1 MNIYV
6 CIFNVRMIGM
16 SNFNTSDKN
25 YHEYA
30 KLASSA
36 ESLIFSDP
44 RSSLTVFGTF
54 GEQLTRE
61 IMHLDGLGDWE
72 LNQKARIDKMRYSGN
87 GYPDAVLLALDEIRR
102 KRNGATHDNQFI
114 ATKGEA
120 LKIDQKAYLVWKW
133 FLESFSLND
142 VPEYVTPVDQRNI
155 LKSQADKIK
164 ALGEKIKQLQENRP
178 QITISAEE
186 RTRRRKV
193 NVQFAKKHPLNE
205 EETRQLIDSQLR
217 NAGWEADTPRLNNWK
232 HQTEPQKGHSMAIA
246 EWVLPNGQRADYA
259 LFKGLDFYGIV
270 EAKRWDQDIAGQMA
284 QPKEYAKEVPFRSDY
299 HLIGQE
305 MGDYKVPF
313 IYAANGR
320 PYLEQYK
327 EKSGIWFWDA
337 RNPKENAYALE
348 EFHTPEDLA
357 LKLTAKNKDEAN
369 KDLADDEDYPQFAAR
384 PYQLDA
390 IQSLENAIKDGK
402 KRILL
407 AMATGTGKTRT
418 AISLMYRL
426 LKHKRARR
434 ILYLVDRNSLGRQTA
449 NAIKDNKI
457 GTMSISSIYG
467 LKELSDKVPDAST
480 KIQIATVQGM
490 IKRLFFND
498 DNSEKPSVG
507 QYDFII
513 VDEAHRGYA
522 EDRGLSDQEYENYDQ
537 EEYVSQY
544 RRVVDYFDATAI
556 GMTATPAL
564 QTTEIFGNPVYSYSY
579 QQAVLDGYLVDHDA
593 PVIIQTK
600 LAKEGIHF
608 KKGAEVD
615 VFNQDEKTIDKEKL
629 PDNMNFDIKDF
640 NHRVITP
647 SFNKV
652 VCDELVRNYLDPTDR
667 DGGKTLI
674 FAATDEHADMVVD
687 LLKTAFKDDG
697 RPVDDDAIEKIT
709 GSIRHPNQEIRNFK
723 NEDYPNIVV
732 TVDLLTTGVDVPAIT
747 NIVFLRR
754 VQSRILYEQMLGRAT
769 RLCPEI
775 HKDKF
780 RIFDAVG
787 IYDAMNKVTNMKPV
801 VQNPGHNVNYF
812 LHHKEDYFE
821 IAEDSHQY
829 QVDMAGAVERKIKR
843 LDDQGRNKFERLA
856 EIPSVDE
863 WAGKLSKMSKADFMK
878 QWPKFEQLDQ
888 VHPAKKQF
896 ISNEQDEVIG
906 TTRGYGQGNNKPEDY
921 IDSFNKFIKENVN
934 VIPALQIVATRPK
947 DLTFDELKDIKLK
960 LEQNG
965 FKENDLQSAWKT
977 TKHEQTTADIISF
990 IRQAAS
996 GSKLVDHDVRIHNA
1010 MQKVYG
1016 MADWNIMQKKWLKRI
1031 ENQLLSSTVLGPDA
1045 EHAFDDNFYFKRQG
1059 GYKQIKK
1066 IFPKYADQIIYVL
1079 NENLYV

>member
-1 MNIYV
+1 
-6 CIFNVRMIGM
+6 M
-16 SNFNTSDKN
+16 SNFQTSENN
-25 YHEYA
+25 YQEYA
-30 KLASSA
+30 QLASSA
-36 ESLIFSDP
+36 ESLIYSDP

-54 GEQLTRE
+54 GEQLTKE
-61 IMHLDGLGDWE
+61 IMHLDDIVDWE
-72 LNQKARIDKMRYSGN
+72 LNQKQRIEK
-87 GYPDAVLLALDEIRR
+87 LALSRNEYPAVVLTALNEIRF
-102 KRNGATHDNQFI
+102 KRNKATHDDQFI
-114 ATKGEA
+114 ATKSDA
-120 LKIDQKAYLVWKW
+120 LAIDQKAYLVWKW
-133 FLESFSLND
+133 FLEVYSLD
-142 VPEYVTPVDQRNI
+142 QVADYKKPIDQRAVLQN
-155 LKSQADKIK
+155 QEDKIK
-164 ALGEKIKQLQENRP
+164 ALEAKIKELQANRSQKVTVTP
-178 QITISAEE
+178 EE
-186 RTRRRKV
+186 RVRRHEI
-193 NVQFAKKHPLNE
+193 NIQFAKKHKLTE
-205 EETRQLIDSQLR
+205 AETRQLIDQQLR
-217 NAGWEADTPRLNNWK
+217 SAGWEVDTERLNNWK
-232 HQTEPQKGHSMAIA
+232 NQTQPQRGHNMAIA
-246 EWVLPNGQRADYA
+246 EWVLPNDQRADYA

-270 EAKRWDQDIAGQMA
+270 EAKKWDEDIAGQMA
-284 QPKEYAKEVPFRSDY
+284 QPKEYAKEVPYQSNY
-299 HLIGQE
+299 HLLSNQ

-313 IYAANGR
+313 IYTANGR
-320 PYLEQYK
+320 PYLKQYQ

-348 EFHTPEDLA
+348 EFHKPDDLA
-357 LKLTAKNKDEAN
+357 LKLTAKNKIEADN
-369 KDLADDEDYPQFAAR
+369 DLVDDHDYPKFADR
-384 PYQLDA
+384 PYQIDA
-390 IQSLENAIKDGK
+390 INAMEDAIKNGK

-490 IKRLFFND
+490 IKRLFFSD

-522 EDRGLSDQEYENYDQ
+522 EDKELSDNEYQFYNQ

-564 QTTEIFGNPVYSYSY
+564 QTTEIFGDPVYTYSY

-593 PVIIQTK
+593 PIIIQTK

-608 KKGAEVD
+608 KKGSEVD
-615 VFNQDEKTIDKEKL
+615 IFDQDEKTINKEKL
-629 PDNMNFDIKDF
+629 PDNMNFDVADF
-640 NHRVITP
+640 NHRVITR

-652 VCDELVRNYLDPTDR
+652 VCDELVKNYLDPTDPEL
-667 DGGKTLI
+667 GKTLI
-674 FAATDEHADMVVD
+674 FAATDAHADMVVD
-687 LLKTAFKDDG
+687 LLKQAFKDQG
-697 RPVDDDAIEKIT
+697 RPVDDDVIEKIT
-709 GSIRHPNQEIRNFK
+709 GSIRHPNQEIKNFK
-723 NEDYPNIVV
+723 NEENPNIVV
-732 TVDLLTTGVDVPAIT
+732 TVDLLTTGIDVPRIT

-775 HKDKF
+775 HKEKF
-780 RIFDAVG
+780 TIFDAVG

-801 VQNPGHNVNYF
+801 VKNPGHNVYYFLSHKNYF
-812 LHHKEDYFE
+812 ETNEDTN
-821 IAEDSHQY
+821 QY

-843 LDDQGRNKFERLA
+843 LDDQRRKEFERLA
-856 EIPSVDE
+856 EIKSVDN
-863 WAGKLSKMSKADFMK
+863 WARKLSKLTKTDFLK
-878 QWPKFEQLDQ
+878 EWPKFVQLD
-888 VHPAKKQF
+888 HINPARPKQF
-896 ISNEQDEVIG
+896 ISDAPDEVVDVS
-906 TTRGYGQGNNKPEDY
+906 RGYGSGNQKPEDY
-921 IDSFNKFIKENVN
+921 IDSFNNFIKQNVN
-934 VIPALQIVATRPK
+934 TIPALQVVATRPK
-947 DLTFDELKDIKLK
+947 DLTFDELKEIKLK

-965 FKENDLQSAWKT
+965 FKEKDLQTAWKNA
-977 TKHEQTTADIISF
+977 KHVQTTADIISF
-990 IRQAAS
+990 IRQVAA
-996 GSKLVDHDVRIHNA
+996 GSELVDHDVRIHNA

-1016 MADWNIMQKKWLKRI
+1016 MADWSISQRKWLKRI
-1031 ENQLLSSTVLGPDA
+1031 ENQLMSSTVLGPNA
-1045 EHAFDDNFYFKRQG
+1045 EEAFNDNFYFKRQG

-1066 IFPKYADQIIYVL
+1066 IFPEYADQIIYVL

>member
-1 MNIYV
+1 
-6 CIFNVRMIGM
+6 M
-16 SNFNTSDKN
+16 SNFQTSEKN
-25 YHEYA
+25 YQEYA
-30 KLASSA
+30 QLASSA
-36 ESLIFSDP
+36 ESLIYSDP

-54 GEQLTRE
+54 GEQLTKE
-61 IMHLDGLGDWE
+61 IMHLDDIVDWE
-72 LNQKARIDKMRYSGN
+72 LNQKQRIEK
-87 GYPDAVLLALDEIRR
+87 LALSRNEYPAVVLTALNEIRF
-102 KRNGATHDNQFI
+102 KRNKATHDDQFI
-114 ATKGEA
+114 ATKSDA
-120 LKIDQKAYLVWKW
+120 LAIDQKAYLVWKW
-133 FLESFSLND
+133 FLEVYSLD
-142 VPEYVTPVDQRNI
+142 QVADYKKPIDQRAVLQN
-155 LKSQADKIK
+155 QEDKIK
-164 ALGEKIKQLQENRP
+164 ALEAKIKELQANRP
-178 QITISAEE
+178 QKVTVTPEE
-186 RTRRRKV
+186 RVRRHEI
-193 NVQFAKKHPLNE
+193 NIQFAKKHKLTE
-205 EETRQLIDSQLR
+205 AETRQLIDQQLR
-217 NAGWEADTPRLNNWK
+217 NAGWEVDTERLNNWK
-232 HQTEPQKGHSMAIA
+232 NQTQPQRDHNMAIA
-246 EWVLPNGQRADYA
+246 EWVLPNDQRADYA

-270 EAKRWDQDIAGQMA
+270 EAKKWDEDIAGQMA
-284 QPKEYAKEVPFRSDY
+284 QPKEYAKEVPYQSNY
-299 HLIGQE
+299 HLLSNQ

-313 IYAANGR
+313 IYTANGR
-320 PYLEQYK
+320 PYLKQYQ

-348 EFHTPEDLA
+348 EFHKPDDLA
-357 LKLTAKNKDEAN
+357 LKLTAKNKIEADN
-369 KDLADDEDYPQFAAR
+369 DLVDDHDYPKFADR
-384 PYQLDA
+384 PYQIDA
-390 IQSLENAIKDGK
+390 INAMEDAIKNGK

-490 IKRLFFND
+490 IKRLFFSD

-522 EDRGLSDQEYENYDQ
+522 EDKELSDNEYQFYNQ

-564 QTTEIFGNPVYSYSY
+564 QTTEIFGDPVYTYSY

-593 PVIIQTK
+593 PVIIKTK

-608 KKGAEVD
+608 KKGTEVD
-615 VFNQDEKTIDKEKL
+615 IFDQDEKTINKEKL
-629 PDNMNFDIKDF
+629 PDNMNFDVKDF
-640 NHRVITP
+640 NHRVITRN
-647 SFNKV
+647 FNKV
-652 VCDELVRNYLDPTDR
+652 VCDELVKKYLDPTDPYL
-667 DGGKTLI
+667 GKTLI
-674 FAATDEHADMVVD
+674 FAATDAHADMVVD
-687 LLKTAFKDDG
+687 LLKQAFKEQG

-709 GSIRHPNQEIRNFK
+709 GSIRHPNQEIKNFK
-723 NEDYPNIVV
+723 NEENPNIVV
-732 TVDLLTTGVDVPAIT
+732 TVDLLTTGIDVPRIT

-775 HKDKF
+775 HKEKF
-780 RIFDAVG
+780 TIFDAVG

-801 VQNPGHNVNYF
+801 VKNPGHNVHYFLSHKNYF
-812 LHHKEDYFE
+812 ETNEDTN
-821 IAEDSHQY
+821 QY

-843 LDDQGRNKFERLA
+843 LDDQRRKEFERLA
-856 EIPSVDE
+856 EIKSVDS
-863 WAGKLSKMSKADFMK
+863 WARKLSKLTKTDFLK
-878 QWPKFEQLDQ
+878 EWPKFVQLD
-888 VHPAKKQF
+888 HINPARPKQF
-896 ISNEQDEVIG
+896 ISDAPDEVVDVS
-906 TTRGYGQGNNKPEDY
+906 RGYGSGNQKPEDY
-921 IDSFNKFIKENVN
+921 IDSFNNFIKQNVN
-934 VIPALQIVATRPK
+934 TIPALQVVATRPK
-947 DLTFDELKDIKLK
+947 DLTFDELKEIKLK

-965 FKENDLQSAWKT
+965 FKEKDLQTAWKNA
-977 TKHEQTTADIISF
+977 KHVQTTADIISF
-990 IRQAAS
+990 IRQVAA
-996 GSKLVDHDVRIHNA
+996 GSELVDHDVRIHNA

-1016 MADWNIMQKKWLKRI
+1016 MADWSISQRKWLKRI
-1031 ENQLLSSTVLGPDA
+1031 ENQLMSSTVLGPNA
-1045 EHAFDDNFYFKRQG
+1045 EEAFNDNFYFKRQG

-1066 IFPKYADQIIYVL
+1066 IFPEYADQIIYVL

>member
-1 MNIYV
+1 
-6 CIFNVRMIGM
+6 M
-16 SNFNTSDKN
+16 SNFQTSEKN
-25 YHEYA
+25 YQEYA
-30 KLASSA
+30 QLASSA
-36 ESLIFSDP
+36 ESLIYSDP

-54 GEQLTRE
+54 GEQLTKE
-61 IMHLDGLGDWE
+61 IMHLDDIVDWE
-72 LNQKARIDKMRYSGN
+72 LNQKQRIEK
-87 GYPDAVLLALDEIRR
+87 LALSRNEYPAVVLTALNEIRF
-102 KRNGATHDNQFI
+102 KRNKATHDDQFI
-114 ATKGEA
+114 ATKSDA
-120 LKIDQKAYLVWKW
+120 LAIDQKAYLVWKW
-133 FLESFSLND
+133 FLEVYSLD
-142 VPEYVTPVDQRNI
+142 QVADYKKPIDQRAVLQN
-155 LKSQADKIK
+155 QEDKIK
-164 ALGEKIKQLQENRP
+164 ELQANRP
-178 QITISAEE
+178 QKVTVTPEE
-186 RTRRRKV
+186 RVRRHEI
-193 NVQFAKKHPLNE
+193 NIQFAKKHKLTE
-205 EETRQLIDSQLR
+205 AETRQLIDQQLR
-217 NAGWEADTPRLNNWK
+217 SAGWEVDTERLNNWK
-232 HQTEPQKGHSMAIA
+232 NQTQPQRGHNMAIA
-246 EWVLPNGQRADYA
+246 EWVLPNDQRADYA

-270 EAKRWDQDIAGQMA
+270 EAKKWDEDIAGQMA
-284 QPKEYAKEVPFRSDY
+284 QPKEYAKEVPYQSNY
-299 HLIGQE
+299 HLLSNQ

-313 IYAANGR
+313 IYTANGR
-320 PYLEQYK
+320 PYLKQYQ

-348 EFHTPEDLA
+348 EFHKPDDLA
-357 LKLTAKNKDEAN
+357 LKLTAKNKIEADN
-369 KDLADDEDYPQFAAR
+369 DLVDDHDYPKFADR
-384 PYQLDA
+384 PYQIDA
-390 IQSLENAIKDGK
+390 INAMETAIKNGK

-490 IKRLFFND
+490 IKRLFFSD

-522 EDRGLSDQEYENYDQ
+522 EDKELSDNEYQFYNQ

-564 QTTEIFGNPVYSYSY
+564 QTTEIFGDPVYTYSY

-593 PVIIQTK
+593 PVIIKTK

-608 KKGAEVD
+608 KKGTEVD
-615 VFNQDEKTIDKEKL
+615 IFDQDEKTINKEKL
-629 PDNMNFDIKDF
+629 PDNMNFDVKDF
-640 NHRVITP
+640 NHRVITRN
-647 SFNKV
+647 FNKV
-652 VCDELVRNYLDPTDR
+652 VCDELVKKYLDPTDPYL
-667 DGGKTLI
+667 GKTLI
-674 FAATDEHADMVVD
+674 FAATDAHADMVVD
-687 LLKTAFKDDG
+687 LLKQAFKEQG

-709 GSIRHPNQEIRNFK
+709 GSIRHPNQEIKNFK
-723 NEDYPNIVV
+723 NEENPNIVV
-732 TVDLLTTGVDVPAIT
+732 TVDLLTTGIDVPRIT

-775 HKDKF
+775 HKEKF
-780 RIFDAVG
+780 TIFDAVG

-801 VQNPGHNVNYF
+801 VKNPGHNVHYFLSHKNYF
-812 LHHKEDYFE
+812 ETNEDTN
-821 IAEDSHQY
+821 QY

-843 LDDQGRNKFERLA
+843 WDDQRRRKFERLA
-856 EIPSVDE
+856 EIKSVDN
-863 WAGKLSKMSKADFMK
+863 WARKLSKLTKTDFLK
-878 QWPKFEQLDQ
+878 EWPKFVQLD
-888 VHPAKKQF
+888 HINPARPKQF
-896 ISNEQDEVIG
+896 ISDAPDEVVDVS
-906 TTRGYGQGNNKPEDY
+906 RGYGSGNQKPEDY
-921 IDSFNKFIKENVN
+921 IDSFNNFIKQNVN
-934 VIPALQIVATRPK
+934 TIPALQVVATRPK
-947 DLTFDELKDIKLK
+947 DLTFDELKEIKLK

-965 FKENDLQSAWKT
+965 FKEKDLQTAWKNA
-977 TKHEQTTADIISF
+977 KHVQTTADIISF
-990 IRQAAS
+990 IRQVAA
-996 GSKLVDHDVRIHNA
+996 GSELVDHDVRIHNA

-1016 MADWNIMQKKWLKRI
+1016 MADWSISQRKWLKRI
-1031 ENQLLSSTVLGPDA
+1031 ENQLMSSTVLGPNA
-1045 EHAFDDNFYFKRQG
+1045 EEAFNDNFYFKRQG

-1066 IFPKYADQIIYVL
+1066 IFPEYADQIIYVL